1 MKLSDLAVEY
11 YAVRLAGGL
20 VLTEPEVVDCVLRAA
35 RHYAAYGNLSS
46 LSLSDQL
53 PEAPAPG
60 STVIPPAT
68 DPEPEVL
75 ESLPVKRLAYL
86 TDQTFVTVGEWAC
99 IQPLFTLYVEKENA
113 MRLEASRAMG
123 IEVYGRSV
131 GEIAQDISREEEG
144 MPQKAFS
151 HAVIEV

>member
-11 YAVRLAGGL
+11 STIRLAGGL
-20 VLTEPEVVDCVLRAA
+20 VLTEPEVIDCVVRAA

-53 PEAPAPG
+53 PGAPVPG
-60 STVIPPAT
+60 STAIPSAT
-68 DPEPEVL
+68 DPEPAVL
-75 ESLPVKRLAYL
+75 ESLPVKRLSYL
-86 TDQTFVTVGEWAC
+86 TDQTIVTVGEWSC